1 MACSLHEIAKII
13 GKELAESDLL
23 DVLENILK
31 DTNDEVKYGAIE
43 NLASFMEIFD
53 DERKENLMDV
63 FLLLQKDPK

>member
-1 MACSLHEIAKII
+1 
-13 GKELAESDLL
+13 LAESDLL

-63 FLLLQKDPK
+63 FLLLQ